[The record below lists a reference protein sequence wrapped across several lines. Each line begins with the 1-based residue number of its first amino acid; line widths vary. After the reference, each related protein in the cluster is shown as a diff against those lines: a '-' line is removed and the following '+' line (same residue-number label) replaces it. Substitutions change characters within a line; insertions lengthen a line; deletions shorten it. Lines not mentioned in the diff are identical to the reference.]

1 MSKDPIKTDNSHYAE
16 KLQLRLDNL
25 PGGKELTVLDC
36 FAGQGLLWKEIRLQR
51 SDRLFNIVSIDKKPT
66 DAGSIHLV
74 GDNVK
79 FLAAIDLR
87 RFDVID
93 LDAYGVPY
101 EQLRLILTRPTKPGT
116 VLYVTFI
123 QSMFGQLPPAML
135 ADLGFTPAMLSK
147 TQMVFRTSGREKLFS
162 WLSIHG
168 IRRVKYYGSPV
179 QGHQSKTYLATILP

>member
-1 MSKDPIKTDNSHYAE
+1 MSRSDNSHFTE

-36 FAGQGLLWKEIRLQR
+36 FAGQGLLWKEIRRLR

-93 LDAYGVPY
+93 LDAYGIPY
-101 EQLRLILTRPTKPGT
+101 EQLDLVLSRATKAGA
-116 VLYVTFI
+116 VLYVTLC
-123 QSMFGQLPPAML
+123 QWGMGSLPEAMLRDLGYSRAML
-135 ADLGFTPAMLSK
+135 AKTKMIFMRHGRRKIFAWLASRGVRRIKYFAAPQVGQLS
-147 TQMVFRTSGREKLFS
+147 Q
-162 WLSIHG
+162 
-168 IRRVKYYGSPV
+168 
-179 QGHQSKTYLATILP
+179 TYLATILS